1 MSHICLSLGLFSL
14 LIMSACTGTSKE
26 VAGDDSTTI
35 NSPSDQL
42 TLDFALAEGGEAAY
56 SLSRGEQTVIPA
68 SGLGFSFQNSP
79 DLKANWEVKSV
90 SKQDVD
96 ETWEQPWG
104 EQREVQNRYSEMT
117 IELQETVEPNRQ
129 FSLVFRLYDDGLGF
143 RYHFPEQENMDSAL
157 IMAEHTEFTLTGDP
171 MCWWIPGDWD
181 IYEHIYNETSFSEID
196 ATTKRD
202 HPNLAQTYIPENAV
216 NTPVTLKT
224 EDGLYLSFHEA
235 NLTDY
240 AGMTL
245 RVNKEENRFESAL
258 VAWADGVK
266 VKQQT
271 PFSTPWRTIQ
281 VGEEAGD
288 LIESNLIIN
297 LNEPNKLEG
306 DLSWIEPMKYAGIW
320 WEMHLDKSTWELASG
335 RHGATTENTKR
346 YIDFCAENGIRG
358 LLVEGWNTGWE
369 HWIDF
374 PDREGVFDFITP
386 YEDYDLEEV
395 VRYGKEKGVD
405 IVMHHETSAAPRT
418 YEQQLDTAYALMQR
432 LGIHAV
438 KTGYVG
444 PIIPEGERHH
454 GQWMVRHY
462 RKVLETATKYQ
473 VAIDAHEPI
482 KATGLRRTYPNMM
495 TREGLRGQEF
505 NAWSAEGGNPTNHL
519 TTVAFTRMLAGPI
532 DYTPGVFNLLMNPYK
547 PDNQVKHTMA
557 HELALYVVVYGP
569 LQMMCD
575 LPEHAAGQ
583 PGMQWVR
590 DVAVDWEQSK
600 VLNGE
605 PGDFVTIARQERG
618 GDRWFIGSITD
629 EEKRAL
635 TLTLDFLSKGSYRMV
650 VYQDGEDAHWKDNPT
665 ALEIEEREVKSGDL
679 VDLQLASG
687 GGVAI
692 MLEPLA
698 AE

>member
-1 MSHICLSLGLFSL
+1 MSRFSL
-14 LIMSACTGTSKE
+14 CLFAFALFLVACTENSKE
-26 VAGDDSTTI
+26 SSAETTSLA
-35 NSPSDQL
+35 SPGGQL
-42 TLDFALAEGGEAAY
+42 AIDFALAEGGEATY
-56 SLSRGEQTVIPA
+56 SLTRGEQTIIPA
-68 SGLGFSFQNSP
+68 SGLGFSFQNAP
-79 DLKANWEVKSV
+79 DLVENLEVKNV

-335 RHGATTENTKR
+335 RHGVPT
-346 YIDFCAENGIRG
+346 
-358 LLVEGWNTGWE
+358 
-369 HWIDF
+369 
-374 PDREGVFDFITP
+374 FD
-386 YEDYDLEEV
+386 
-395 VRYGKEKGVD
+395 
-405 IVMHHETSAAPRT
+405 
-418 YEQQLDTAYALMQR
+418 Q
-432 LGIHAV
+432 
-438 KTGYVG
+438 
-444 PIIPEGERHH
+444 
-454 GQWMVRHY
+454 
-462 RKVLETATKYQ
+462 
-473 VAIDAHEPI
+473 
-482 KATGLRRTYPNMM
+482 
-495 TREGLRGQEF
+495 
-505 NAWSAEGGNPTNHL
+505 
-519 TTVAFTRMLAGPI
+519 
-532 DYTPGVFNLLMNPYK
+532 
-547 PDNQVKHTMA
+547 
-557 HELALYVVVYGP
+557 
-569 LQMMCD
+569 
-575 LPEHAAGQ
+575 
-583 PGMQWVR
+583 
-590 DVAVDWEQSK
+590 
-600 VLNGE
+600 
-605 PGDFVTIARQERG
+605 
-618 GDRWFIGSITD
+618 
-629 EEKRAL
+629 
-635 TLTLDFLSKGSYRMV
+635 
-650 VYQDGEDAHWKDNPT
+650 
-665 ALEIEEREVKSGDL
+665 
-679 VDLQLASG
+679 
-687 GGVAI
+687 
-692 MLEPLA
+692 
-698 AE
+698 

>member
-1 MSHICLSLGLFSL
+1 MSRICLYLCVLSLFV
-14 LIMSACTGTSKE
+14 IACTGTNNEGSS
-26 VAGDDSTTI
+26 AATSLTSPGGRLALNFTI
-35 NSPSDQL
+35 
-42 TLDFALAEGGEAAY
+42 AENGEGTY
-56 SLSRGEQTVIPA
+56 SLTHGEQTVIPA
-68 SGLGFSFQNSP
+68 SGLGFSFKDAP
-79 DLKANWEVKSV
+79 DLGANLEVKNI

-104 EQREVQNRYSEMT
+104 EQRMVRNRYSEMT
-117 IELQETVEPNRQ
+117 IDLQETVEPNRQ

-143 RYHFPEQENMDSAL
+143 RYYFPEQENMDSVL
-157 IMAEHTEFTLTGDP
+157 IMQEHTEFSLTGDP

-196 ATTKRD
+196 ATAKRD

-258 VAWADGVK
+258 VAWSDGIR

-320 WEMHLDKSTWELASG
+320 WEMHLDKSMWELAGG

-346 YIDFCAENGIRG
+346 YIDFCAENNLGG

-369 HWIDF
+369 RWIGF
-374 PDREGVFDFITP
+374 PDREGVFDFVTP

-444 PIIPEGERHH
+444 PIIPDGERHH

-473 VAIDAHEPI
+473 VVIDAHEPI

-547 PDNQVKHTMA
+547 PDNQVKHTLA
-557 HELALYVVVYGP
+557 HELALYVVIYGP

-575 LPEHAAGQ
+575 LPEHAEGQ

-629 EEKRAL
+629 EDERAL
-635 TLTLDFLSKGSYRMV
+635 TLTLDFLPEGSYRMV
-650 VYQDGEDAHWKDNPT
+650 VYQDGEDAHWQDNPT

-698 AE
+698 GE